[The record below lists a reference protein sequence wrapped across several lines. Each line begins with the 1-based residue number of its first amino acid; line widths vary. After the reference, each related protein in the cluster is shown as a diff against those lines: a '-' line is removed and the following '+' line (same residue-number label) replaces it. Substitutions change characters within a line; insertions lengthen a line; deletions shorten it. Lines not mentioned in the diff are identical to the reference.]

1 MKATVG
7 LGSNLGDRLANLQ
20 FAIDSLNAT
29 VGTQVHCISPVYETD
44 PVGGPA
50 QGDYLNAVAVL
61 KTILSPEQLLDAT
74 QQIELAAHRE
84 RNERWG
90 PRTLDLDLLA
100 MDDLTLNGDVITI
113 HKPFNQMIKLRM
125 IKEATLDT
133 ILEGVT
139 DTISMDEMAMSEIFW
154 LTKVLGNYN
163 INKIGENFVFDN
175 NGHAMIM
182 QRVTQ

>member
-29 VGTQVHCISPVYETD
+29 TGTNVHSISPVYETD

-50 QGDYLNAVAVL
+50 QEDYLNAVAVL

-84 RNERWG
+84 KNERWG

-100 MDDLTLNGDVITI
+100 MDDLIIDSENLVLPHPRAHERGFVLL
-113 HKPFNQMIKLRM
+113 PWS
-125 IKEATLDT
+125 TLDPDYL
-133 ILEGVT
+133 IPGHRCVSELLAEVDISGVRSRP
-139 DTISMDEMAMSEIFW
+139 D
-154 LTKVLGNYN
+154 LTLV
-163 INKIGENFVFDN
+163 
-175 NGHAMIM
+175 
-182 QRVTQ
+182 VTQ

>member
-29 VGTQVHCISPVYETD
+29 TGTNVHSISPVYETD

-50 QGDYLNAVAVL
+50 QEDYLNAVAVL

-84 RNERWG
+84 KNERWG

-100 MDDLTLNGDVITI
+100 MDDLIIDSENLVLPHPRAHERGFVLL
-113 HKPFNQMIKLRM
+113 PWS
-125 IKEATLDT
+125 TLDPDYLIPGHRCVSELLAQVDVSGVRPRPDLT
-133 ILEGVT
+133 LEV
-139 DTISMDEMAMSEIFW
+139 S
-154 LTKVLGNYN
+154 
-163 INKIGENFVFDN
+163 
-175 NGHAMIM
+175 
-182 QRVTQ
+182 Q

>member
-20 FAIDSLNAT
+20 FAIDSLNAI
-29 VGTQVHCISPVYETD
+29 VGTQVHSISPVYETD

-50 QGDYLNAVAVL
+50 QDDYLNAVVVL

-84 RNERWG
+84 RNEYWG

-100 MDDLTLNGDVITI
+100 MDDLTLNSQNLVLPHPRAHERGFVLL
-113 HKPFNQMIKLRM
+113 PWS
-125 IKEATLDT
+125 TLDPDYL
-133 ILEGVT
+133 IPGHRSVAELLAVVDVSGVRSRP
-139 DTISMDEMAMSEIFW
+139 D
-154 LTKVLGNYN
+154 LTLV
-163 INKIGENFVFDN
+163 
-175 NGHAMIM
+175 
-182 QRVTQ
+182 VTQ

>member
-29 VGTQVHCISPVYETD
+29 VGTQVHSISPVYETD

-50 QGDYLNAVAVL
+50 QDDYLNAVAVL

-84 RNERWG
+84 RNEYWG

-100 MDDLTLNGDVITI
+100 MDDLTLNSQNLVLPHPRAHERGFVLL
-113 HKPFNQMIKLRM
+113 PWS
-125 IKEATLDT
+125 TLDPDYL
-133 ILEGVT
+133 IPGHRSVAELLAEVDVSGVRSRP
-139 DTISMDEMAMSEIFW
+139 D
-154 LTKVLGNYN
+154 LTLV
-163 INKIGENFVFDN
+163 
-175 NGHAMIM
+175 
-182 QRVTQ
+182 VTQ

>member
-29 VGTQVHCISPVYETD
+29 VGTQVHSISPVYETD

-50 QGDYLNAVAVL
+50 QDDYLNAVAVL

-74 QQIELAAHRE
+74 QQIELSAHRE
-84 RNERWG
+84 RNEHWG

-100 MDDLTLNGDVITI
+100 MDDLTLNSQNLVLPHPRAHERGFVLL
-113 HKPFNQMIKLRM
+113 PWS
-125 IKEATLDT
+125 TLDPNFLIPGHRSVAELLAEVDISGVRPRPDLT
-133 ILEGVT
+133 LEV
-139 DTISMDEMAMSEIFW
+139 S
-154 LTKVLGNYN
+154 
-163 INKIGENFVFDN
+163 
-175 NGHAMIM
+175 
-182 QRVTQ
+182 Q

>member
-1 MKATVG
+1 MKATIG

-50 QGDYLNAVAVL
+50 QDDYLNAVAVL

-74 QQIELAAHRE
+74 QQIELAANRE
-84 RNERWG
+84 RSEHWG

-100 MDDLTLNGDVITI
+100 MDDLTLNSQNLVLPHPRAHERGFVLL
-113 HKPFNQMIKLRM
+113 PWS
-125 IKEATLDT
+125 TLDPDYL
-133 ILEGVT
+133 IPGHRCVSELLAEVDVSGVRSRP
-139 DTISMDEMAMSEIFW
+139 D
-154 LTKVLGNYN
+154 LTLVVK
-163 INKIGENFVFDN
+163 
-175 NGHAMIM
+175 
-182 QRVTQ
+182 Q

>member
-29 VGTQVHCISPVYETD
+29 VGTQVHSISPVYETD

-50 QGDYLNAVAVL
+50 QDDYLNAVAVL

-74 QQIELAAHRE
+74 QKIELAAHRE
-84 RNERWG
+84 RNEHWG

-100 MDDLTLNGDVITI
+100 MDDLTLNSQNLVLPHPRAHERGFVLL
-113 HKPFNQMIKLRM
+113 PWS
-125 IKEATLDT
+125 TLDPNF
-133 ILEGVT
+133 IIPGHRSVAELLAEVDISGVRPRP
-139 DTISMDEMAMSEIFW
+139 D
-154 LTKVLGNYN
+154 LTLV
-163 INKIGENFVFDN
+163 VS
-175 NGHAMIM
+175 
-182 QRVTQ
+182 Q